1 MSRFALLFALALFAV
16 LPDAASACSVC
27 YGGDEESRKAFLF
40 TTVLL
45 SLLPIGMIGALA
57 WIVWRSAKAAD
68 GEGPGAPEPAARPL
82 PHP

>member
-1 MSRFALLFALALFAV
+1 MLSGMLST
-16 LPDAASACSVC
+16 PGI
-27 YGGDEESRKAFLF
+27 YGVEA
-40 TTVLL
+40 
-45 SLLPIGMIGALA
+45 GMIGALA

>member
-1 MSRFALLFALALFAV
+1 MSRFALLFALALLAV

-68 GEGPGAPEPAARPL
+68 GEDPGAPEPAASPL
-82 PHP
+82 PHQ